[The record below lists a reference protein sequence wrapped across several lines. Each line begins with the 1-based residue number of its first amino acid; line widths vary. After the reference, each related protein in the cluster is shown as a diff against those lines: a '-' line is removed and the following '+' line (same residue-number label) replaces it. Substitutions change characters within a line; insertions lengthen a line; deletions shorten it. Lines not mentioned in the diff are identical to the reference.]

1 MLCEKDAMSEKNVR
15 KDLLFL
21 RGLLSRLGPRYIS
34 LVNLPGVLAAIPTTA
49 LGVYYVTTTIP
60 FTPQQVNILGIIL
73 GILIPPVAA
82 LSFLNF
88 SRSSAG
94 DPGCAGRAAGSACVA
109 RNRGQGLA
117 GGDRSSPEN
126 GHFCVFQ
133 SRCSPGNPWK
143 CCNAGLWADE
153 AGLSAL
159 PDFW

>member
-82 LSFLNF
+82 LGFLNF
-88 SRSSAG
+88 SRSSRAIRAVLAAR
-94 DPGCAGRAAGSACVA
+94 PGQPVSPETEARAWQEVTRFARRAAAFTFFSLFLCLTV
-109 RNRGQGLA
+109 
-117 GGDRSSPEN
+117 
-126 GHFCVFQ
+126 
-133 SRCSPGNPWK
+133 PGTI
-143 CCNAGLWADE
+143 
-153 AGLSAL
+153 AL
-159 PDFW
+159 